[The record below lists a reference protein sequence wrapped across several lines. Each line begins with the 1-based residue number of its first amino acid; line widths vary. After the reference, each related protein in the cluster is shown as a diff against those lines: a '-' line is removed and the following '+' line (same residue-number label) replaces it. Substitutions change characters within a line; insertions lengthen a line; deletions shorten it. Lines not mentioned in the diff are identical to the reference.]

1 MKQERLRHKKRL
13 FKQKKNGSSVYIYIP
28 IVFLLVWVLI
38 YVSVY
43 IRAADTLYE
52 NYKTSIDNANLS
64 VTIANSDVLLHDGRL
79 GIVALSDD
87 GSVTEMNA
95 KEKAKV
101 GKLFESYEK
110 VLQSNVGL
118 DESFTFK
125 GGTCG
130 WAGDMLASGTA
141 VIDTFVIYDIALDD
155 TVYSYEISAVESYK
169 TASEIQTKIKK
180 RVAGSVTRDSNG
192 DVNSTTAKTPENT
205 LVTDCTVYSKVSFPV
220 KASSIANLSDGNMEG
235 IDADSKDYL
244 EGKMRVSTS
253 STTSLKTSDAFKDL
267 NGNGW
272 FQ

>member
-95 KEKAKV
+95 KEQ
-101 GKLFESYEK
+101 KL
-110 VLQSNVGL
+110 
-118 DESFTFK
+118 
-125 GGTCG
+125 
-130 WAGDMLASGTA
+130 
-141 VIDTFVIYDIALDD
+141 
-155 TVYSYEISAVESYK
+155 
-169 TASEIQTKIKK
+169 
-180 RVAGSVTRDSNG
+180 
-192 DVNSTTAKTPENT
+192 EN
-205 LVTDCTVYSKVSFPV
+205 
-220 KASSIANLSDGNMEG
+220 
-235 IDADSKDYL
+235 
-244 EGKMRVSTS
+244 
-253 STTSLKTSDAFKDL
+253 SLKVTKKYFKVMLVSMNRSLLKAEPVDGL
-267 NGNGW
+267 EICW
-272 FQ
+272 RLEQL